1 MDRIASDN
9 PAIETLRTTVARHG
23 GTRKRIELPA
33 ATDGNADGD
42 AGAADSEAIPP
53 IDEVVRLVIDGTTY
67 HARIEGGF
75 ADADPYVA
83 GAYET
88 PDMARAGDGT
98 DHLGPWLESTGRSAG
113 STVLLDAIEPGFA
126 YGLREPG
133 ERAIY
138 DAVEKPSDSL
148 ASIARDLEGGE

>member
-1 MDRIASDN
+1 
-9 PAIETLRTTVARHG
+9 
-23 GTRKRIELPA
+23 
-33 ATDGNADGD
+33 
-42 AGAADSEAIPP
+42 
-53 IDEVVRLVIDGTTY
+53 
-67 HARIEGGF
+67 
-75 ADADPYVA
+75 VA